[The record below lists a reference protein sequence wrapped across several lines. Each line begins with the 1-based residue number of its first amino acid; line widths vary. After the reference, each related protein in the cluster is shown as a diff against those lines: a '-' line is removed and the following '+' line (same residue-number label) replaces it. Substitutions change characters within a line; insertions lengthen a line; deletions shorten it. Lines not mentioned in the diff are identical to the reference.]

1 MLPDEC
7 NTDLDNNNN
16 MGRMIDIDR
25 SSVDA
30 ASGACLPLMIEVILW
45 S

>member
-7 NTDLDNNNN
+7 NTDLDNNNY

-25 SSVDA
+25 NSVDA
-30 ASGACLPLMIEVILW
+30 GSGACLPLMIERILW